1 MMHRYFLNIE
11 FFDHP
16 TELDQ
21 DGARFDTFE
30 AAHAE
35 AALSLWELLAEAM
48 RNHSVRVPK
57 RLSIVDEAGNEVGF
71 VNAKQFVPA
80 QLRG

>member
-1 MMHRYFLNIE
+1 MHRYFLNIE

-16 TELDQ
+16 VELDH
-21 DGARFDTFE
+21 DGAHFDTFE
-30 AAHAE
+30 AAHRE

-48 RNHSVRVPK
+48 RSPSVRVPK

-71 VNAKQFVPA
+71 VNAKQFVPV